1 MTTENKNTGAAKAFR
16 RYAMYGFHKRRM
28 KVFEAYASIRGIMPD
43 ESLALDMLTVF
54 DTLRL
59 LSASGQNDCVRAVR
73 EIYFAGR
80 GRAMGKNE
88 LTLRVRRHAFEN
100 HCDERTVWR
109 RLLRARELYALLR
122 SRAEL

>member
-1 MTTENKNTGAAKAFR
+1 MDNVKKNIGAARAFR

-28 KVFEAYASIRGIMPD
+28 KVFEVYSSIRGCVSN
-43 ESLALDMLTVF
+43 ETVALDMLTVF

-59 LSASGQNDCVRAVR
+59 LSASGQSECADAVR
-73 EIYFAGR
+73 EIYFANR
-80 GRAMGKNE
+80 GRPMRKNE

-109 RLLRARELYALLR
+109 RLLRARELYGALR
-122 SRAEL
+122 DCAEL